1 MKLRLKKKR
10 PAIQELHLWNL
21 LNQKEIGIGIK
32 LDVVVVFYFGAVFQ
46 GMQQFIDQL
55 KNATN
60 LESLYCWALVGKS

>member
-1 MKLRLKKKR
+1 M
-10 PAIQELHLWNL
+10 WNL